1 MGRCYRIACEDYLD
15 LEAFQELVQKHLGG
29 QARLCLSLREGE
41 CGGRYY
47 IEGQSTRGVEV
58 YKEGDFLVVRI
69 PLLADYAD
77 FFLGKLFLDI
87 FCQFLGEQVLDQE
100 GGRLDVR
107 EYFSDETVQQL
118 RDFPGDAQEYERQH
132 HPGLP
137 CLRRGLRP
145 GGGGAL
151 RPVPAGPRRAHP
163 AAHLP
168 HRGDSVGRQRGGAR
182 REIGRGRGSGELI
195 RFWSSWVRPFSAEK
209 GMNILARLSRGILP
223 RSEGWGQ
230 GVSTM
235 S

>member
-29 QARLCLSLREGE
+29 QARLCLRLREE
-41 CGGRYY
+41 EYGGRYY

-118 RDFPGDAQEYERQH
+118 RETDSRIFLAMLKNMSGSITLACPVSDVVFGRVEAEHFVQCQLDPAE
-132 HPGLP
+132 LT
-137 CLRRGLRP
+137 RRLTSHI
-145 GGGGAL
+145 GGIQWGG
-151 RPVPAGPRRAHP
+151 
-163 AAHLP
+163 
-168 HRGDSVGRQRGGAR
+168 
-182 REIGRGRGSGELI
+182 
-195 RFWSSWVRPFSAEK
+195 
-209 GMNILARLSRGILP
+209 
-223 RSEGWGQ
+223 SEGEPEGE
-230 GVSTM
+230 
-235 S
+235 